1 MNKHIHTSTCRTL
14 GLVLAGVLALS
25 SCNDYLN
32 EKPKGKNIPETLA
45 DYAQLLNY
53 ENGAHRYDVTQAEN
67 LLGDRYVSAYYL
79 TGSNPLY
86 QANYNWDTS
95 IDRAEWNKSDETTY
109 YQGYANIAVANL
121 VMENAMTATDA
132 TDAECHTV
140 YAEAQALRAMAYYQL
155 ANFYA
160 DTYNPATAQ
169 TTRCVPI
176 ITSSAVNAPYE
187 QGSVQQVYDLIIA
200 DVEAALPYLPD
211 MGQNILLPGKGACYA
226 FLARVYLTM
235 MNYDQASAYA
245 DRALAV
251 NRKLYDWTAFYEANK
266 TAIETPDVWTR
277 ATSPMG
283 FDYCENYD
291 FKHGDISR
299 AEGITG
305 VPQWRSQTVEDGDA
319 KFYAN
324 WKLRDYGGGTVY
336 YYGMTTGYFN
346 MGGCRTAEQ
355 YLIKAECEAR
365 KGNLTAAM
373 DWLNQLRRTRIL
385 PDKYQP
391 VVATTANE
399 AMAAICRTKFNELI
413 GSIVPFADI
422 RRLNAE
428 GKFPYTLT
436 RTRNG
441 KTESLAGDSYL
452 WTMVFPLGAI
462 SNPGGGT
469 LQYNAT
475 R

>member
-25 SCNDYLN
+25 ACNDYLN

-132 TDAECHTV
+132 TDAERHTV

-187 QGSVQQVYDLIIA
+187 QGSVQQVYDC
-200 DVEAALPYLPD
+200 PTCPTW
-211 MGQNILLPGKGACYA
+211 GKTSCCR
-226 FLARVYLTM
+226 ARG
-235 MNYDQASAYA
+235 
-245 DRALAV
+245 
-251 NRKLYDWTAFYEANK
+251 
-266 TAIETPDVWTR
+266 R
-277 ATSPMG
+277 ATRSWPA
-283 FDYCENYD
+283 C
-291 FKHGDISR
+291 ISR
-299 AEGITG
+299 
-305 VPQWRSQTVEDGDA
+305 
-319 KFYAN
+319 
-324 WKLRDYGGGTVY
+324 
-336 YYGMTTGYFN
+336 
-346 MGGCRTAEQ
+346 
-355 YLIKAECEAR
+355 
-365 KGNLTAAM
+365 
-373 DWLNQLRRTRIL
+373 
-385 PDKYQP
+385 
-391 VVATTANE
+391 
-399 AMAAICRTKFNELI
+399 
-413 GSIVPFADI
+413 
-422 RRLNAE
+422 
-428 GKFPYTLT
+428 
-436 RTRNG
+436 
-441 KTESLAGDSYL
+441 
-452 WTMVFPLGAI
+452 
-462 SNPGGGT
+462 
-469 LQYNAT
+469 
-475 R
+475 